1 VPTFSFVG
9 EGRTVDA
16 EALVRP
22 VVEQRGFEFVEAIHV
37 REAGRPI
44 LRVVVDRPGGADL
57 DALSELSA
65 QVSGALELGGYESGP
80 YQLEVSTPGL
90 ERPLKRPAH
99 FQRSIGEQVKVK
111 TTAPMAGSKTHTG
124 TLVSADDD
132 GVTIAILPSQESS
145 DRGIEERRVPYADI
159 ASARTVVDWDAEM
172 KRSNA

>member
-1 VPTFSFVG
+1 
-9 EGRTVDA
+9 VDA

-22 VVEQRGFEFVEAIHV
+22 VVEHEGFEFVEAIHV
-37 REAGRPI
+37 REAGRPV
-44 LRVVVDRPGGADL
+44 LRVVVDRSGGADL

-65 QVSGALELGGYESGP
+65 QVSRALEDGGYESGP

-111 TTAPMAGSKTHTG
+111 MTAPMAGSKAHTG
-124 TLVSADDD
+124 TLVAADDE
-132 GVTIAILPSQESS
+132 GITIAVSS
-145 DRGIEERRVPYADI
+145 GGGTEEHRVPYADI
-159 ASARTVVDWDAEM
+159 ASARTVVDWDAEL